1 MSEHYRPVGK
11 RTDARVLAQGY
22 YCMTCGESGL
32 NMMGIG
38 HGHGTDLSRCKPN
51 PELVHRLA
59 IVNSPTWEED
69 MKHFTSSLADE
80 LLP

>member
-1 MSEHYRPVGK
+1 VSEHYRPVGD

-22 YCMTCGESGL
+22 WCAKCGGSV
-32 NMMGIG
+32 NMLGH
-38 HGHGTDLSRCKPN
+38 HGHGTACKPN
-51 PELVHRLA
+51 PELVHRLS

-69 MKHFTSSLADE
+69 MKRFTTSLADE